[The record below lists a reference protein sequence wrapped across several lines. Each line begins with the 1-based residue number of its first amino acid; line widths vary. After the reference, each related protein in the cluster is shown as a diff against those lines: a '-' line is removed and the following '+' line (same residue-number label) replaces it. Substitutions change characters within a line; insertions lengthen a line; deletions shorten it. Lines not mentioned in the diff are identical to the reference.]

1 MLVEVKWHGRG
12 GQGVVLAN
20 TLFGVA
26 SMREGKH
33 VQAFPQF
40 GPERTGGP
48 VLGFTR
54 VSDEPIDVHSLVYSP
69 DALVII
75 DPYFSVTEKSYE
87 GVKEGGFVV
96 ANLKP
101 ERAEQVKKF
110 ETLAG
115 KKLYAVDAWGISDRL
130 FGRSTI
136 FNTPMIGGLVKVL
149 GLPKLD
155 SIAQLFEE
163 RFPGRIGELNASAL
177 KAGYEEVKL
186 A

>member
-1 MLVEVKWHGRG
+1 MLVEVKWYGRG

-20 TLFGVA
+20 TVFGVA

-75 DPYFSVTEKSYE
+75 DPYFSVSEKSY
-87 GVKEGGFVV
+87 GGLKEGGFVV

-101 ERAEQVKKF
+101 DKVDQVKKF
-110 ETLAG
+110 GAIAG
-115 KKLYAVDAWGISDRL
+115 RKLYAVDAWSISDRV
-130 FGRSTI
+130 FKGTTI

-155 SIAQLFEE
+155 NVAQVFQE
-163 RFPGRIGELNASAL
+163 RFPGMVGELNAVAL
-177 KAGYEEVKL
+177 RSGYEEVKL